1 MTISGKRIP
10 LILKRQ
16 RVKNIVVPLRK
27 LYALMQTD
35 IAKCLHIAQLKTT
48 GEELHE
54 HDDVFY
60 LVSYHN
66 CILTSH

>member
-1 MTISGKRIP
+1 MTISGKRIH

-48 GEELHE
+48 GEEL
-54 HDDVFY
+54 
-60 LVSYHN
+60 
-66 CILTSH
+66 